1 MPMII
6 LSIRVEIDIIFKL
19 NYRSYLG
26 NKHAIMTKDQ
36 GPNDYG
42 SDILKNQSD
51 ILRLL
56 NGVITELYDPNIMY
70 SRLSFFESGK
80 DAIDIKTVLK

>member
-1 MPMII
+1 M
-6 LSIRVEIDIIFKL
+6 LQLVAEIDIIFKL

>member
-1 MPMII
+1 MIV
-6 LSIRVEIDIIFKL
+6 LAMRVEIDILFKL

-26 NKHAIMTKDQ
+26 NKHAIMVKGQ
-36 GPNDYG
+36 GPNEYG
-42 SDILKNQSD
+42 TDILQNQSNM
-51 ILRLL
+51 LRLV
-56 NGVITELYDPNIMY
+56 NGVITELFDPNIFY